1 MNRTILHD
9 LVVNGENSLVEFKRD
24 DVRKEDLAK
33 EMVALLNLEGGHIL
47 LGVED
52 DGDIS
57 GLARSPAETEE
68 WVMNIAR
75 DLVQPGFV
83 PTWQCVTM
91 DDNAVVGV
99 IGLSADSPD
108 KPYRARRRGAWTTF
122 LRVGTTSRMASREED
137 GRLYQSSHVMRYDT
151 RPVLGTSLEDV
162 DVERIRNYLQEIQ
175 GRTVVPSA
183 KEDQAWRRLLAN
195 IDVLDGTKTTSPATV
210 AGLLLFGLNP
220 ARRLPQS
227 GISAWSFPGIEKD
240 YNTTDEEVIRGPLVS
255 LGSGDDM
262 VARGVIDRAVDF
274 VKRNMGT
281 TAWLEGARRRRKPAF
296 PVETIREAI
305 VNAVTHRDYT
315 LAHTDVEISMYKD
328 RIEVISPGRLPNGV
342 TVQKMADGLR
352 AARNEM
358 LKDVLRDYGY
368 VEHMGLGVRN
378 RIIGAMRKHNGTEPD
393 LVEEESRFIV
403 RLWKQA
409 REDSS

>member
-1 MNRTILHD
+1 
-9 LVVNGENSLVEFKRD
+9 
-24 DVRKEDLAK
+24 
-33 EMVALLNLEGGHIL
+33 
-47 LGVED
+47 
-52 DGDIS
+52 
-57 GLARSPAETEE
+57 
-68 WVMNIAR
+68 
-75 DLVQPGFV
+75 
-83 PTWQCVTM
+83 
-91 DDNAVVGV
+91 
-99 IGLSADSPD
+99 
-108 KPYRARRRGAWTTF
+108 
-122 LRVGTTSRMASREED
+122 MASREED

>member
-1 MNRTILHD
+1 MNRTILRD
-9 LVVNGENSLVEFKRD
+9 LVVNGENSLVDFKRD

-52 DGDIS
+52 DGSIS

-83 PTWQCVTM
+83 PTWQCVKM
-91 DDNAVVGV
+91 SDNAVVGV

-151 RPVLGTSLEDV
+151 RPVLGTSLEDI
-162 DVERIRNYLQEIQ
+162 DAERVRNYLRDIQ
-175 GRTVVPSA
+175 GRVAVPST
-183 KEDQAWRRLLAN
+183 KEDRAWRRLLAN
-195 IDVLDGTKTTSPATV
+195 IDVLDGAKTTSAVTV

-220 ARRLPQS
+220 SRRLPQS

-255 LGSGDDM
+255 LGDGDDT
-262 VARGVIDRAVDF
+262 VAKGVIDRAVDF

-305 VNAVTHRDYT
+305 VNAVAHRDYT
-315 LAHTDVEISMYKD
+315 LAQTDVEVSMYRD
-328 RIEVISPGRLPNGV
+328 RMEVISPGRLPNGV

-409 REDSS
+409 